1 MKYSKILSD
10 ILVTTGLAILVS
22 TFLGV
27 TITSFG
33 AAARRFL
40 LTEGYNYYCTKD
52 FDKAEK
58 LWKLS
63 SLFPVSPSDEIR
75 MKTASWL
82 GVMYLEQGR
91 YHAAEKILA
100 PELRRRS
107 YLFGDRNLW
116 TAAAE
121 DYLGGCYFEQ
131 KRYAEA
137 RALYSHCLL
146 VRKELLGSEHL
157 ETLCSM
163 EQKRETRAIRDV
175 SRATP
180 AQKRAEAPQIPSKRS
195 VVIRAIAQS
204 MKSCAINKEALIR
217 GAVKVA
223 RDTPTLLCLK

>member
-22 TFLGV
+22 TFLGA

-33 AAARRFL
+33 AAARRVL
-40 LTEGYNYYCTKD
+40 LIEGYNYYCTKD

-63 SLFPVSPSDEIR
+63 SLFPVPPSDEIR

-100 PELRRRS
+100 PELRRIS

-116 TAAAE
+116 TAATE
-121 DYLGGCYFEQ
+121 DNLGGCYFEQ
-131 KRYAEA
+131 KRYTEA
-137 RALYSHCLL
+137 LALFSHCLL
-146 VRKELLGSEHL
+146 VRKELLGSEDL
-157 ETLCSM
+157 KTLCTL
-163 EQKRETRAIRDV
+163 EHYAITLHKLGKPREAEKLLRQCLESLERSLPRNDV
-175 SRATP
+175 RISSCTHNLDCVCR
-180 AQKRAEAPQIPSKRS
+180 QIQRSEAVTQI
-195 VVIRAIAQS
+195 V
-204 MKSCAINKEALIR
+204 N
-217 GAVKVA
+217 
-223 RDTPTLLCLK
+223 